1 MLAMIY
7 IQPTH
12 DERMRIRYT
21 IAKLQTLKHVLLKL
35 ISIMDEMV
43 NGVYERDLKSSLLC
57 FVLAINQCRQHVQTS
72 IDAMEHLF
80 PLNHLNSEKTIEEET
95 LKFNSAFECANHYEK
110 KIIKS
115 FRDILNDYHVLPE
128 IRSQMQAQLNEIFYG
143 FLKLKLV
150 GSFSF
155 RKTARF
161 KHLF

>member
-80 PLNHLNSEKTIEEET
+80 PLNHLNSEKTIEEEH
-95 LKFNSAFECANHYEK
+95 LNLIQLLNALIIMK
-110 KIIKS
+110 K
-115 FRDILNDYHVLPE
+115 
-128 IRSQMQAQLNEIFYG
+128 
-143 FLKLKLV
+143 KL
-150 GSFSF
+150 
-155 RKTARF
+155 
-161 KHLF
+161 